1 MDIHFITNCEIEPE
15 VDCLIIPAWE
25 GELDGAINSS
35 LIALEDQTSLN
46 LIHERGNIC
55 GKDMFYLP
63 TPMSAYRGILILGL
77 GKKEGD
83 LSHKFRSATGKA
95 VSLLQK
101 YKKHHLLLELG
112 HVPELQT
119 RHFVAALNLGQY
131 EYDAFKTKKS
141 ETVKVDNLCVHL
153 CASKDI
159 TIEQGKANRAQIFT
173 ECANYARDLGNAPG
187 NALTPKILADKARN
201 LAKETDSEIEVLGE
215 AEMGKLGM
223 GALLSVSAGSDEEAQ
238 LIILKHT
245 HPSATKTVAIVGKG
259 VTFDSG
265 GISLKPGKGMQEMKY
280 DMCGAAAVLGAF
292 KAICECNA
300 AINVICVVPSSE
312 NLINGK
318 ATKPGD
324 IVTAYNG
331 KTIEIYNTD
340 AEGRLL
346 LCDAM
351 AYTAETYK
359 PDIMIDVATLTGAC
373 IVALGHEMSAII
385 SEDDEL
391 QKDLIE
397 AGSQVHERLWPLPLN
412 DDYKKL
418 LHGTDAD
425 LCNIGPPY
433 AGTITAAG
441 FLSNFAGDTRWA
453 HLDIAGTAWGMK
465 GCTYIN
471 EKLASGFGTRLLA
484 KWLMNI
490 AE

>member
-25 GELDGAINSS
+25 NEVHVAINSS
-35 LIALEDQTSLN
+35 LIAVEDQTSLN
-46 LIHERGNIC
+46 LINDRGNMS
-55 GKDMFYLP
+55 GKDLFYLP

-83 LSHKFRSATGKA
+83 LSHKFRNATGKA
-95 VSLLQK
+95 VGLLQK
-101 YKKHHLLLELG
+101 YKKHHLLLELE
-112 HVPELQT
+112 HTPDLQT
-119 RHFVAALNLGQY
+119 RHFVAALNLAQY
-131 EYDAFKTKKS
+131 EHTAFKTKAS
-141 ETVKVDNLCVHL
+141 ETVKVDNLCVHI
-153 CASKDI
+153 CPSKEI
-159 TIEQGKANRAQIFT
+159 TIEQGKANRAQTFT
-173 ECANYARDLGNAPG
+173 ECANFARDLGNAPG
-187 NALTPKILADKARN
+187 NALTPKILADKARE
-201 LAKETDSEIEVLGE
+201 LAKETESEIEVLGE
-215 AEMGKLGM
+215 KEMKKLGM
-223 GALLSVSAGSDEEAQ
+223 GALLSVSAGSSEEAQ
-238 LIILKHT
+238 LITLKHT
-245 HPSATKTVAIVGKG
+245 HPRANKTVAIVGKG

-312 NLINGK
+312 NLVNGE

-331 KTIEIYNTD
+331 KTVEIYNTD

-351 AYTAETYK
+351 AYTAETHK
-359 PDIMIDVATLTGAC
+359 PDIMVDVATLTGAC

-385 SEDDEL
+385 TEDEDLKSE
-391 QKDLIE
+391 LIE
-397 AGSQVHERLWPLPLN
+397 AGSQVHERLWPLPIN
-412 DDYKKL
+412 DDYKAL
-418 LHGTDAD
+418 LKGNDAD
-425 LCNIGPPY
+425 LCNIGPAY
-433 AGTITAAG
+433 AGTVTAAC
-441 FLSNFAGDTRWA
+441 FLSNFTGDTRWA

-465 GCTYIN
+465 GCSYIN
-471 EKLASGFGTRLLA
+471 ENLASGFGTRLLA

-490 AE
+490 SE